1 MRVFAGK
8 LSMLQRSHSR
18 LVYLSWRVL
27 AIIEHN
33 SSGQN
38 LIFAYKGL

>member
-1 MRVFAGK
+1 VQQMRVFAGK

-18 LVYLSWRVL
+18 LVYLSWRIL

-33 SSGQN
+33 SSDR
-38 LIFAYKGL
+38 I